1 MHYKR
6 DELKKLWLD
15 GVEQKHIL
23 ELLERIDKLKDSP
36 ERVASLLAKNEY
48 LEATQ
53 ILTQSMEHLYGDLK
67 NVDGLSEVKEILD
80 AKKEKLY
87 ETLIEDLTKQLYVES
102 TWEVL
107 RMKRSGFDDNG
118 SGLRRSGSDRGSGKV
133 RHSGR
138 GSGVAT
144 NSSFYHSA
152 FVRHFFSFG

>member
-1 MHYKR
+1 
-6 DELKKLWLD
+6 
-15 GVEQKHIL
+15 
-23 ELLERIDKLKDSP
+23 
-36 ERVASLLAKNEY
+36 
-48 LEATQ
+48 
-53 ILTQSMEHLYGDLK
+53 MEHLYGDLK

-118 SGLRRSGSDRGSGKV
+118 SNLRRSGSDRGSGKA

-144 NSSFYHSA
+144 N
-152 FVRHFFSFG
+152 